1 MDFLKTKFNNLMNT
15 QVPPLKV
22 KHLVI
27 GTAIIVGVVLTFTSK
42 NKTIVLVGN
51 K

>member
-1 MDFLKTKFNNLMNT
+1 MDFLKTKAKELMNA

-22 KHLVI
+22 KHVVI
-27 GTAIIVGVVLTFTSK
+27 ATTVVVGIMLMLTTK

-51 K
+51 R